1 MTLAWFPRDL
11 RLQLRRPPTL
21 QPPVIDGVWSY
32 PQATPNGI
40 AATRSV
46 RGQWYDLFVSH
57 QVVFPLVA
65 GTTNIP
71 RATLKYSLPVALQ
84 FFSQEERYALSSR
97 ADTLVVAPLPDAGRP
112 ANFRGSDRLGAPAR
126 AARDHADFGTCRRG
140 RCGRAVASAGKGTS
154 RSGRHP
160 EVTWPGTGR
169 AYLERVEEH
178 VTTTE
183 GRIGGTK
190 TFRHLLVPDSA
201 GVLALPAVH
210 YPYYDLA
217 AGRYEEIGA
226 GPTSIAVV
234 RGGESAATAALPP
247 GLLTGAAPSLLWRL
261 GNPIPDWVWL
271 LALLVP
277 PLLAMLRGRP
287 LPRFRRTRR
296 SATARSGLRGAE
308 QELDELSGDARAG
321 GGAWL
326 ERFTHRGDPCR
337 GSRSRAR
344 RAGIAVRVTDCSR
357 VATVPSR

>member
-1 MTLAWFPRDL
+1 MELSAGDADRH
-11 RLQLRRPPTL
+11 R
-21 QPPVIDGVWSY
+21 G
-32 PQATPNGI
+32 
-40 AATRSV
+40 TRSV

-97 ADTLVVAPLPDAGRP
+97 ADTLIVAPLPDAGRP
-112 ANFRGSDRLGAPAR
+112 PTFAGAIGSGLRFERVIMPTSARVGEGVAVELSVSGEGNLALWPA
-126 AARDHADFGTCRRG
+126 
-140 RCGRAVASAGKGTS
+140 
-154 RSGRHP
+154 P

-210 YPYYDLA
+210 YDVLRPCRGSVSGD
-217 AGRYEEIGA
+217 RSP

-234 RGGESAATAALPP
+234 RGGESAATAALPA
-247 GLLTGAAPSLLWRL
+247 GAAHRRGPLNDCGGW

-271 LALLVP
+271 LALLLP
-277 PLLAMLRGRP
+277 PLLAIAAGTTLATGSPAPPLR
-287 LPRFRRTRR
+287 
-296 SATARSGLRGAE
+296 
-308 QELDELSGDARAG
+308 
-321 GGAWL
+321 W
-326 ERFTHRGDPCR
+326 
-337 GSRSRAR
+337 
-344 RAGIAVRVTDCSR
+344 
-357 VATVPSR
+357 